1 MPWVGIATYDPAMA
15 VDVSTE
21 DCRAAVTAYRATRE
35 ILRAPDPLAAQRA
48 LIALCRELG
57 AEVVPAADGNRDAL
71 PIDVSLGETD
81 PLVPVAIDEGIR
93 ERVAHYVVPAVADA
107 RLVVER
113 AWSSDRMVEQS
124 TRDPLTGLW
133 NRRSLDLSLDRAR
146 PGDAL
151 AIVDLDHFK
160 QVNDRLGHAEGD
172 RLLQAFAAH
181 LQDSVRDRDVVGRL
195 GGEEFVIL
203 MPSTDLDEARVA
215 LERIRAAWPQAAPIP
230 VTFSAGL
237 VNVDH
242 VSEDVRTAGRTA
254 LRRADEALYRAK
266 DDGRDRIAW
275 T

>member
-1 MPWVGIATYDPAMA
+1 
-15 VDVSTE
+15 
-21 DCRAAVTAYRATRE
+21 
-35 ILRAPDPLAAQRA
+35 
-48 LIALCRELG
+48 
-57 AEVVPAADGNRDAL
+57 
-71 PIDVSLGETD
+71 
-81 PLVPVAIDEGIR
+81 
-93 ERVAHYVVPAVADA
+93 
-107 RLVVER
+107 
-113 AWSSDRMVEQS
+113 MVEQS

-203 MPSTDLDEARVA
+203 MPSTDLVEARVA
-215 LERIRAAWPQAAPIP
+215 LERIRAAWPQAAPVP

-266 DDGRDRIAW
+266 DEGRDRIAW
-275 T
+275 TS